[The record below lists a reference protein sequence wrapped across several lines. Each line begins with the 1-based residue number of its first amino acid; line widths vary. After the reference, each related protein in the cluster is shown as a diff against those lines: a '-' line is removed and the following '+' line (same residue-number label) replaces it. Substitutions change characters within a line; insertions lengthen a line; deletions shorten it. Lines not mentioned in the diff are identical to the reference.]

1 MKSNWIK
8 DMLQTLGVELNL
20 GFNKETLQRKKV
32 ENKLMKAKKEKRS
45 LESSYTNLKSFSKV
59 NGTIAGLFIFYNM
72 IRWSWIGILIAIGYQ
87 VISDVFI
94 KDRLKNMKRQL
105 ELADTEILKLEKS
118 LENMYISGDTDPTYQ
133 SERSKKPY
141 VDAEIIREYTDEDVA
156 DEEEATPEMPSQGS
170 IQEAQQAF
178 DMLDQ
183 LGDIILDLKSHDPAI
198 GALFDNTYQ
207 SARKVADFM
216 GQTMANQTK
225 LYLYYNY
232 VETLFDWASNLLEL
246 EENDVYDSLLVN
258 VKSNAQKAL
267 PILQAK
273 IDKEYFKLVNPK
285 IMDLEAEMEVMSKEH
300 I

>member
-20 GFNKETLQRKKV
+20 GFDKETLQRKKV

-216 GQTMANQTK
+216 SQTMANQTK

>member
-20 GFNKETLQRKKV
+20 GFDKETLQRKKV

-183 LGDIILDLKSHDPAI
+183 LGDIIMDLKSHDPAI

>member
-20 GFNKETLQRKKV
+20 GFDKETLQRKKV

-183 LGDIILDLKSHDPAI
+183 LGDIIMDLKSHDPAI

-273 IDKEYFKLVNPK
+273 INKEYFKLVNPK

>member
-183 LGDIILDLKSHDPAI
+183 LGDIIMDLKSHDPAI

>member
-20 GFNKETLQRKKV
+20 GFDKETLQRKKV
-32 ENKLMKAKKEKRS
+32 ENKLMKARKEKRS
-45 LESSYTNLKSFSKV
+45 LESSYSNLKSFSKV
-59 NGTIAGLFIFYNM
+59 NGTIAGLFIFYNI

-94 KDRLKNMKRQL
+94 KDRLKNMKKQL
-105 ELADTEILKLEKS
+105 ELADTEILKLEQS
-118 LENMYISGDTDPTYQ
+118 LENMYISGDTDPAYQ
-133 SERSKKPY
+133 SERSKKTY
-141 VDAEIIREYTDEDVA
+141 VDAEIIREYKDEDEIDA
-156 DEEEATPEMPSQGS
+156 EEATPEMPSQGS

-178 DMLDQ
+178 EMLDQ

>member
-20 GFNKETLQRKKV
+20 GFDKETLQRKKV

>member
-8 DMLQTLGVELNL
+8 DMLQTLGIELDL
-20 GFNKETLQRKKV
+20 GFDKESLKRKKI
-32 ENKLMKAKKEKRS
+32 ENKLVKAKKEKRS
-45 LESSYTNLKSFSKV
+45 LESSYSNLRSFSKV

-72 IRWSWIGILIAIGYQ
+72 IRWSWIGILVAIGYQ
-87 VISDVFI
+87 VISEVFI
-94 KDRLKNMKRQL
+94 KERLKNMKKQL
-105 ELADTEILKLEKS
+105 EFSETEILKLEKS
-118 LENMYISGDTDPTYQ
+118 LETMYISGTTDTAYQ
-133 SERSKKPY
+133 SEGSPKPY
-141 VDAEIIREYTDEDVA
+141 VDAEIIREYSNEDEQE
-156 DEEEATPEMPSQGS
+156 EEEATPEMPSQGS
-170 IQEAQQAF
+170 IQEAQEAL

-183 LGDIILDLKSHDPAI
+183 LGDIILNLKSHDPVI

-246 EENDVYDSLLVN
+246 EENDVYESLLVN

-267 PILQAK
+267 PVLQAK